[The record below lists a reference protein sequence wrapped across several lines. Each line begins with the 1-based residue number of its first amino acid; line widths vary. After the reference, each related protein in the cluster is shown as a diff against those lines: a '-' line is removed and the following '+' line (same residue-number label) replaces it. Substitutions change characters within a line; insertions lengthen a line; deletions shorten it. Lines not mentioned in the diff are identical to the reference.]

1 MSSNPP
7 ILRAMQ
13 ARNPHEGHRAAT
25 PLELLYDL
33 VFVVAI
39 AQAAAA
45 LHHAIAN
52 GHALHGVLGFA
63 AVFATIWWAWM
74 GFTWFA
80 SAFDND
86 DALYRIKVFIQ
97 MCGVTVL
104 AAGVPAAFEEFDYR
118 LVTYGYTLMR
128 VGLVA
133 QWFRA
138 AKSAPEVQKTALRYA
153 WGTIALQVG
162 WLGLLL
168 LPASA
173 WPLGFCIL
181 FPLEL
186 CVPAFAERAG
196 ATSWHPHHIVER
208 YGLLTIIVIGESVLA
223 ATLAIQAAMDT
234 GSMTPALICTVA
246 GAPVVFY
253 AMWWLYFASPHT
265 HRLQSM
271 RGAFIWGYAHYF
283 VYAAAAAAGA
293 GLAVAVDQATGSAEI
308 STRTATLAIALP
320 VAVYLAAL
328 WYVSCKAE
336 PNSRKISTAYSITI
350 VLILAVPF
358 VVPSA
363 LAIGVV
369 LAGLTAAVV
378 RLIAQTNVAAH

>member
-138 AKSAPEVQKTALRYA
+138 AKSAP
-153 WGTIALQVG
+153 
-162 WLGLLL
+162 
-168 LPASA
+168 
-173 WPLGFCIL
+173 
-181 FPLEL
+181 
-186 CVPAFAERAG
+186 
-196 ATSWHPHHIVER
+196 
-208 YGLLTIIVIGESVLA
+208 
-223 ATLAIQAAMDT
+223 
-234 GSMTPALICTVA
+234 
-246 GAPVVFY
+246 
-253 AMWWLYFASPHT
+253 
-265 HRLQSM
+265 
-271 RGAFIWGYAHYF
+271 
-283 VYAAAAAAGA
+283 
-293 GLAVAVDQATGSAEI
+293 
-308 STRTATLAIALP
+308 
-320 VAVYLAAL
+320 
-328 WYVSCKAE
+328 
-336 PNSRKISTAYSITI
+336 
-350 VLILAVPF
+350 
-358 VVPSA
+358 
-363 LAIGVV
+363 
-369 LAGLTAAVV
+369 
-378 RLIAQTNVAAH
+378 

>member
-1 MSSNPP
+1 MSPNQP
-7 ILRAMQ
+7 ILRTMQ
-13 ARNPHEGHRAAT
+13 ARNPHEDHRAAT

-52 GHALHGVLGFA
+52 GHALHGVFGFA

-104 AAGVPAAFEEFDYR
+104 AAGVPAAFEAFDYR

-133 QWFRA
+133 QWLRA
-138 AKSAPEVQKTALRYA
+138 AKSGPKLRKTALRYA

-168 LPASA
+168 LPPST
-173 WPLGFCIL
+173 WPLGFCLL

-196 ATSWHPHHIVER
+196 ATPWHPHHIVER

-223 ATLAIQAAMDT
+223 ATLAVQAAIES
-234 GSMTPALICTVA
+234 GVMTPALVCTVA
-246 GAPVVFY
+246 GAPIVFY
-253 AMWWLYFASPHT
+253 AMWWLYFSGPHT
-265 HRLQSM
+265 HRLQTM

-293 GLAVAVDQATGSAEI
+293 GLAVAVDQATGASPI
-308 STRTATLAIALP
+308 STRTAALAIAIP

-328 WYVSCKAE
+328 WYVGCKGE
-336 PNSRKISTAYSITI
+336 PNSDRIRRAYVTCI
-350 VLILAVPF
+350 VLTLAVPF
-358 VVPSA
+358 VLPSA

-369 LAGLTAAVV
+369 LAGLTAIVV
-378 RLIAQTNVAAH
+378 RLTAPTNAAAH